1 MLDSGF
7 IRSDEFRRKGQL
19 RPKGPCNLST
29 MSPGKESGKE
39 GQKFA
44 RTTRI
49 RNNNTIIT
57 ALADE
62 AGWDGGSQ
70 SSDAHIIKETR
81 TFTIESSAAG
91 EDHVSL

>member
-1 MLDSGF
+1 M
-7 IRSDEFRRKGQL
+7 

-39 GQKFA
+39 GQRLA
-44 RTTRI
+44 RMTRI
-49 RNNNTIIT
+49 RNNNNTIIT
-57 ALADE
+57 ALEDE

-81 TFTIESSAAG
+81 TFTVESSAAG